1 MGGCTT
7 HYLDQPDLHWDPNYS
22 IYEEQEHAC
31 SDLFG
36 GLLTRF
42 ASAGKHT
49 LIINQV
55 IVTKTVDAADL
66 YYDDNFG
73 AVLESHTHITV
84 AQVSQTPKDY
94 YVSDI
99 QNSATRYGTI
109 LSNKR
114 KQIDGDTLA
123 RRWEIPSDMARG
135 TLHDALP
142 ISQTASR
149 AIWGTPDSLCQRR
162 ETDPNHRSGHSY

>member
-1 MGGCTT
+1 M
-7 HYLDQPDLHWDPNYS
+7 HWDPNSS

-42 ASAGKHT
+42 PSAGKHT

-55 IVTKTVDAADL
+55 TDSTTIDATDL

-73 AVLESHTHITV
+73 AVLERHDHITV
-84 AQVSQTPKDY
+84 AQISHTPKDDN
-94 YVSDI
+94 VAEI

-109 LSNKR
+109 QSNK
-114 KQIDGDTLA
+114 
-123 RRWEIPSDMARG
+123 
-135 TLHDALP
+135 
-142 ISQTASR
+142 
-149 AIWGTPDSLCQRR
+149 
-162 ETDPNHRSGHSY
+162 